1 MPAYLAPSRHLM
13 ASFMSVCLSL
23 LLAACAN
30 TPMPAGPA
38 AAPRA
43 QAGASAPDPAPP
55 ADAAQRNGGGPD
67 RSRDYVVGAGDVL
80 RINVYQNAD
89 LSLEARV
96 NESGVISY
104 PLLGQVAVGGRS
116 VGEVEAAIADGL
128 KKGNF
133 IKQPQV
139 SVLVTQVRGNQ
150 ASVLGMAG
158 RPGRYPIEVKGMRLS
173 ELLALAGGVASGGS
187 DLVTL
192 SGIRNGR
199 PFRQK
204 VDVSQL
210 FGGNAA
216 VDDPIVLNGDTLY
229 VDKLPTVYIYGEV
242 QRPGPIALTQDMTLM
257 QALAS
262 GGGLTQRGTERG
274 MKVHRRNASG
284 KVEIVE
290 LRMTDPLR
298 PGDVIYVRES
308 LF

>member
-1 MPAYLAPSRHLM
+1 MPAYLAPSRLLTVLCV
-13 ASFMSVCLSL
+13 SLS
-23 LLAACAN
+23 LAACVN
-30 TPMPAGPA
+30 TPMPDTPPPAATQARAPAPTPAAPEPAQRAAAGPH
-38 AAPRA
+38 
-43 QAGASAPDPAPP
+43 
-55 ADAAQRNGGGPD
+55 

-80 RINVYQNAD
+80 RISVYQNAD
-89 LSLEARV
+89 LSLETRV

-104 PLLGQVAVGGRS
+104 PLLNQVVVGGRS
-116 VGEVEAAIADGL
+116 VGEVEATIADGL

-133 IKQPQV
+133 IRQPQV

-173 ELLALAGGVASGGS
+173 ELLALAGGVSPGGS
-187 DLVTL
+187 EIVTL
-192 SGIRNGR
+192 SGIREGR

-210 FGGNAA
+210 FGGNSA
-216 VDDPIVLNGDTLY
+216 VEDPIVLNGDTLY
-229 VDKLPTVYIYGEV
+229 IDKLPTVYIYGEV
-242 QRPGPIALTQDMTLM
+242 QRPGPIALTPDMTLM
-257 QALAS
+257 QAVAS

-274 MKVHRRNASG
+274 MKIHRRNGNG
-284 KVEIVE
+284 KVEVVE
-290 LRMTDPLR
+290 PRMTDLLK

>member
-1 MPAYLAPSRHLM
+1 MPACLALPRFLIVAC
-13 ASFMSVCLSL
+13 ASIS
-23 LLAACAN
+23 LAACVS
-30 TPMPAGPA
+30 TSMPSPPAAPA
-38 AAPRA
+38 AAPT
-43 QAGASAPDPAPP
+43 SARTPP
-55 ADAAQRNGGGPD
+55 PESAEAESPPRHGSGPD
-67 RSRDYVVGAGDVL
+67 RSRDYVLGAGDVL
-80 RINVYQNAD
+80 RISVYQNPD
-89 LSLEARV
+89 LSLETRV

-104 PLLGQVAVGGRS
+104 PLLGQVVVGGRA
-116 VGEVEAAIADGL
+116 VGDVEQAISEGL

-133 IKQPQV
+133 IRQPQV

-173 ELLALAGGVASGGS
+173 ELLALAGGVSPGGS
-187 DLVTL
+187 EIVTL
-192 SGIRNGR
+192 SGIREGR

-216 VDDPIVLNGDTLY
+216 VEDPIVLNGDTLY

-242 QRPGPIALTQDMTLM
+242 QRPGPIALTPDMTLM

-274 MKVHRRNASG
+274 MKVHRRNGTG
-284 KVEIVE
+284 KVEVVE
-290 LRMTDPLR
+290 LRMTDTLK
-298 PGDVIYVRES
+298 PGDVVYVRES

>member
-1 MPAYLAPSRHLM
+1 MTACLASTRRLTTV
-13 ASFMSVCLSL
+13 ALSL
-23 LLAACAN
+23 AVTLSACVS
-30 TPMPAGPA
+30 TPMPGDVPPPGAEPA
-38 AAPRA
+38 TAPPR
-43 QAGASAPDPAPP
+43 ASAPPPEPAGRSS
-55 ADAAQRNGGGPD
+55 QPD

-80 RINVYQNAD
+80 RINVYQNPD

-104 PLLGQVAVGGRS
+104 PLLNQVNVGGKS
-116 VGEVEAAIADGL
+116 VGEVEATIADGL

-173 ELLALAGGVASGGS
+173 ELLALAGGVAPGGS
-187 DLVTL
+187 EEVTL

-204 VDVSQL
+204 LDVSQL
-210 FGGNAA
+210 FSGSTA
-216 VDDPIVLNGDTLY
+216 VEDPIVLNGDTLY
-229 VDKLPTVYIYGEV
+229 IDRLPTVYIYGEV
-242 QRPGPIALTQDMTLM
+242 QRPGPIALTPDMTLM

-262 GGGLTQRGTERG
+262 GGGLTQRGTQRG
-274 MKVHRRNASG
+274 MKVHRRNSAG
-284 KVEIVE
+284 KVEVVE
-290 LRMTDPLR
+290 LRLTDTLK

>member
-1 MPAYLAPSRHLM
+1 MPAYLAPARLLM
-13 ASFMSVCLSL
+13 ALCVSLS
-23 LLAACAN
+23 LAACVN
-30 TPMPAGPA
+30 TPMPAEGDAAPAATAARPARA
-38 AAPRA
+38 AAPA
-43 QAGASAPDPAPP
+43 APP
-55 ADAAQRNGGGPD
+55 EPAQRSNGPD

-80 RINVYQNAD
+80 RISVYQNAD
-89 LSLEARV
+89 LSLETRV

-104 PLLGQVAVGGRS
+104 PLLGQVVVGGRS
-116 VGEVEAAIADGL
+116 VGEVEQTISDGL

-133 IKQPQV
+133 IRQPQV

-150 ASVLGMAG
+150 ASVLGAAG

-173 ELLALAGGVASGGS
+173 ELLALAGGVAAGGS
-187 DLVTL
+187 EIVTL
-192 SGIRNGR
+192 SGIRDGR

-210 FGGNAA
+210 FGGNSAIE
-216 VDDPIVLNGDTLY
+216 DPIVLNGDTLY

-242 QRPGPIALTQDMTLM
+242 QRPGPIALTPDMTLM

-262 GGGLTQRGTERG
+262 GGGLTQRGTQRG
-274 MKVHRRNASG
+274 MKIHRRDGSG
-284 KVEIVE
+284 KVEVVSPN
-290 LRMTDPLR
+290 LNDLLK

>member
-1 MPAYLAPSRHLM
+1 MPADLAPSRHLM
-13 ASFMSVCLSL
+13 APLVSIVVSL
-23 LLAACAN
+23 LLAACVN
-30 TPMPAGPA
+30 TPMPTDPA
-38 AAPRA
+38 ATPAA
-43 QAGASAPDPAPP
+43 QARAAVPPPPPEPAQRASA
-55 ADAAQRNGGGPD
+55 GPD
-67 RSRDYVVGAGDVL
+67 RSRDYVVGSGDVL

-104 PLLGQVAVGGRS
+104 PLLGQVVVGGRS
-116 VGEVEAAIADGL
+116 VGEIEQAIADGL

-150 ASVLGMAG
+150 ASVLGAAG

-173 ELLALAGGVASGGS
+173 ELLALAGGVAAGGS
-187 DLVTL
+187 EIVTL
-192 SGIRNGR
+192 SGIREGK

-210 FGGNAA
+210 FGGNSAA
-216 VDDPIVLNGDTLY
+216 EDPIVLNGDTLY

-242 QRPGPIALTQDMTLM
+242 QRPGPIALTPDMTLM

-274 MKVHRRNASG
+274 MKVHRRNGSG

-290 LRMTDPLR
+290 LRMTDTLR

>member
-1 MPAYLAPSRHLM
+1 MKNTTLHQANRLFLAG
-13 ASFMSVCLSL
+13 
-23 LLAACAN
+23 LLAALAACT
-30 TPMPAGPA
+30 TPMPEPDAAAAAAAAADTPA
-38 AAPRA
+38 AQAARTPRPA
-43 QAGASAPDPAPP
+43 ESSTRAS
-55 ADAAQRNGGGPD
+55 GPD
-67 RSRDYVVGAGDVL
+67 RSRDYVVGSGDVL
-80 RINVYQNAD
+80 RITVYQNAD

-104 PLLGQVAVGGRS
+104 PLLGSVNVGGRS
-116 VGEVEAAIADGL
+116 VGEVESAIADGL

-139 SVLVTQVRGNQ
+139 SVLVVQVRGNQ

-173 ELLALAGGVASGGS
+173 ELLALAGGVAPGGS
-187 DLVTL
+187 EVVTL
-192 SGIRNGR
+192 SGIRQGR
-199 PFRQK
+199 PFRQQ
-204 VDVSQL
+204 VDVSKL
-210 FGGNAA
+210 FGGSAA

-229 VDKLPTVYIYGEV
+229 IDRLPTVYIYGEV
-242 QRPGPIALTQDMTLM
+242 QRPGPISLTPDMTLM

-274 MKVHRRNASG
+274 MKIHRRNGSG
-284 KVEIVE
+284 KVEVVE
-290 LRMTDPLR
+290 PRMTDLLK

>member
-1 MPAYLAPSRHLM
+1 MPADLALSRFLPPRLLM
-13 ASFMSVCLSL
+13 AVCVSLS
-23 LLAACAN
+23 LAACVN
-30 TPMPAGPA
+30 TPMPADSA
-38 AAPRA
+38 AAPAA
-43 QAGASAPDPAPP
+43 QARAPVPTPPPEPANRAPS
-55 ADAAQRNGGGPD
+55 GPD

-89 LSLEARV
+89 LSLETRV

-104 PLLGQVAVGGRS
+104 PLLGQVVVGGRS

-173 ELLALAGGVASGGS
+173 ELLALAGGVAAGGS
-187 DLVTL
+187 EIVTL
-192 SGIRNGR
+192 SGIREGR
-199 PFRQK
+199 PFRQR

-216 VDDPIVLNGDTLY
+216 AEDPIVLNGDTLY
-229 VDKLPTVYIYGEV
+229 VDRLPTVYIYGEV
-242 QRPGPIALTQDMTLM
+242 QRPGPIALTPDMTLM

-274 MKVHRRNASG
+274 MKVHRRNGSG

-290 LRMTDPLR
+290 LRMTDTLK